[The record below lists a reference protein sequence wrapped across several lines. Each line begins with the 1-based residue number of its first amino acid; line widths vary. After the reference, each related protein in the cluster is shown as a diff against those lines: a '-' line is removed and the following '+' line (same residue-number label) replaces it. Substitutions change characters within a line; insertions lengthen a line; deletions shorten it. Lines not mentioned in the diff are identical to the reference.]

1 MARPRR
7 AARPADSRRRLLAA
21 AAVEFAARGFAGAGI
36 DRIARRARFN
46 KAMIYYH
53 FTSKH
58 ALYREIL
65 RDMYVALQQRL
76 DAIRQSGSPPDD
88 QLRACLAALI
98 DEAGKRPHFAA
109 IVLREV
115 AEGAPRLD
123 SEILRLIAGLFQT
136 VRQIVAD
143 GRGAGLFADVHPVV
157 AYMGMMAPVLFFMAT
172 APARRHMQRVQP
184 TELSELD
191 LQAFVVRH
199 QEFALRGLRRG

>member
-1 MARPRR
+1 VARPRR
-7 AARPADSRRRLLAA
+7 RARPADSRHRILQA

-36 DRIARRARFN
+36 DRIARRARLN

-53 FTSKH
+53 FASKQ

-65 RDMYVALQQRL
+65 RDMYAALHVRL
-76 DAIRQSGSPPDD
+76 ENIKEGPDSPADK
-88 QLRACLAALI
+88 LRACLTALVE
-98 DEAGKRPHFAA
+98 EAEKRPHLPA

-115 AEGAPRLD
+115 AEGAPRFD
-123 SEILRLIAGLFQT
+123 SHILRLVAGLFQS
-136 VRQIVAD
+136 VRHIVAGGKND
-143 GRGAGLFADVHPVV
+143 GAFADVHPVV

-172 APARRHMQRVQP
+172 APARSHMQRVQP

-191 LQAFVVRH
+191 LHGFVVRH